1 MARGRVNARGV
12 DPRDGVWEDDSPRY
26 RVYFEEGR
34 TVSGVSEEFE
44 IDPVGIEEVL
54 AWAQEN
60 ATAGAPYSVYVV
72 AQGRDG
78 VGLLCVKRGVGT

>member
-1 MARGRVNARGV
+1 M
-12 DPRDGVWEDDSPRY
+12 
-26 RVYFEEGR
+26 
-34 TVSGVSEEFE
+34 SEEFE

-60 ATAGAPYSVYVV
+60 ATAGAPYSVHVV

-78 VGLLCVKRGVGT
+78 IGLLCVKRGVGT